1 MDLTIFMGSTRNALT
16 RFSSEY
22 IYMLIDMRYAVSS
35 RTSSYKL
42 EMPGLRKRLCLSE
55 KFNQTI
61 MVMITEKKI
70 MFTCN

>member
-1 MDLTIFMGSTRNALT
+1 
-16 RFSSEY
+16 
-22 IYMLIDMRYAVSS
+22 MLIDMRYAVSS

-55 KFNQTI
+55 NFNQTI